1 MLCLS
6 VASRFSTEG
15 GDKELH
21 SHKKGF
27 FNGVS
32 FEYKQKARDSEKKQI
47 KRGHLNQKKC

>member
-15 GDKELH
+15 GEKALQ

-27 FNGVS
+27 FNGMP
-32 FEYKQKARDSEKKQI
+32 FEYKQKATDSEK
-47 KRGHLNQKKC
+47 R